1 MTSTPERSS
10 AEQSSANQSS
20 AEQSSDSRS
29 VDLAYRSIREQILS
43 GEQQGGE
50 WLRESDLAT
59 SIGVSRTPVREA
71 LRRLAAEGLVRHE
84 RNRGVQVQSWTLKD
98 LADVYAIRSLL
109 EPWAC
114 GMAAAGG
121 MADIDLLQ
129 QLADDM
135 SATAGR
141 PHADLD
147 ALTELNSRFHTAILE
162 ASGNDRIRG
171 LLASLVQLP
180 LVWRTFSHYT
190 PEELRRSLTH
200 HHELVD
206 AIRARN
212 ATWAESVMRA
222 HIQSA
227 WTSVR
232 REAGG
237 EEYP

>member
-1 MTSTPERSS
+1 MISTPDIFDEGR
-10 AEQSSANQSS
+10 AVE
-20 AEQSSDSRS
+20 
-29 VDLAYRSIREQILS
+29 LAYRSIREQILS
-43 GEQQGGE
+43 GEQRGGE
-50 WLRESDLAT
+50 WLRESDLAA

-98 LADVYAIRSLL
+98 LADVYALRSLI

-114 GMAAAGG
+114 GMAAVGG
-121 MADIDLLQ
+121 AADVDLLQ

-135 SATAGR
+135 TAAAAR
-141 PHADLD
+141 PRPDLD
-147 ALTELNSRFHTAILE
+147 VLTELNSRFHSAILE
-162 ASGNDRIRG
+162 ASGNDRIRT
-171 LLASLVQLP
+171 LLASLVQMP

-206 AIRARN
+206 AMRAGN

-232 REAGG
+232 REAGDA
-237 EEYP
+237 

>member
-1 MTSTPERSS
+1 MISTPDIFDEGR
-10 AEQSSANQSS
+10 AVE
-20 AEQSSDSRS
+20 
-29 VDLAYRSIREQILS
+29 LAYRSIREQILS
-43 GEQQGGE
+43 GEQRGGE
-50 WLRESDLAT
+50 WLRESDLAA

-84 RNRGVQVQSWTLKD
+84 RNRGVHVQSWTLKD
-98 LADVYAIRSLL
+98 LADVYALRSLI

-121 MADIDLLQ
+121 AADVDLLQ

-135 SATAGR
+135 TAAAALPR
-141 PHADLD
+141 PDLD
-147 ALTELNSRFHTAILE
+147 ALTELNSRFHSAILE
-162 ASGNDRIRG
+162 ASGNDRIRT
-171 LLASLVQLP
+171 LLASLVQMP

-206 AIRARN
+206 AMRAGN

-232 REAGG
+232 REAGDV
-237 EEYP
+237 